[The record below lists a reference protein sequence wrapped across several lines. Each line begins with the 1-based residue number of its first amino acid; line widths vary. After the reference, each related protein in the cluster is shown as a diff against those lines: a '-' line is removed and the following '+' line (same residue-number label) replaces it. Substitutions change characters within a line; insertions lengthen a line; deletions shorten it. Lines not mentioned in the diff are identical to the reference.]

1 MKQLIYTL
9 FTAVLLFTT
18 ACSDDDP
25 TPTLITADDLNTSID
40 ENPANGTIIANF
52 NATVSQGSITYAIA
66 SQSVSG
72 AIAIDANTGTVSVAD
87 ASAFDY
93 ETNSSITGKIK
104 ITSADAL
111 EKEVNFTITINDVD
125 MIRNYLS
132 ASLHDY
138 DQTSDGLWV
147 IITEAEYD
155 ALATGLSA
163 VTRSG
168 MPENHFLISNT
179 SEVWSR
185 FGHVTSLAGTSVD
198 KVPTG
203 SYLFAFKFIRHE
215 SITSAGSQ
223 VKLSETSA
231 TDGFVNIGPALP
243 TASGSSSSIHYYVIK
258 GNSSAT
264 TAANAHVGFFC
275 QGNVIASS
283 RSFSSDI
290 YTNTTIGDMNTGDGL
305 VFNEHEVYYQSL
317 SSTATDIGW

>member
-1 MKQLIYTL
+1 MKKLIYTL

-18 ACSDDDP
+18 ACKDDDP

-93 ETNSSITGKIK
+93 ETNTSITGKIK

-111 EKEVNFTITINDVD
+111 EKEVNFTISINDVD
-125 MIRNYLS
+125 MIRKNLS
-132 ASLHDY
+132 ASLNDY
-138 DQTSDGLWV
+138 DQTSDGNWV

-155 ALATGLSA
+155 ALATEISS

-168 MPENHFLISNT
+168 MPENNFLVSNT
-179 SEVWSR
+179 SLGWSNY
-185 FGHVTSLAGTSVD
+185 GHVTSLAGTSVD

-215 SITSAGSQ
+215 SNTSTGSR
-223 VKLSETSA
+223 VKLSETSE
-231 TDGFVNIGPALP
+231 TDGFENIGTALP
-243 TASGSSSSIHYYVIK
+243 NASGSSSSIHYYVLK

-264 TAANAHVGFFC
+264 TAANSYVGFFC
-275 QGNVIASS
+275 NPNVIASS
-283 RSFSSDI
+283 RRLFPDVYTYSKLADI
-290 YTNTTIGDMNTGDGL
+290 NTGDGL
-305 VFNEHEVYYQSL
+305 VFNEHEVYFQSL

>member
-1 MKQLIYTL
+1 MKKLIFTL
-9 FTAVLLFTT
+9 ITAVLLVTT
-18 ACSDDDP
+18 ACEDDSL
-25 TPTLITADDLNTSID
+25 TPTIITADDLNTSID
-40 ENPANGTIIANF
+40 ENPANGVVIANYS
-52 NATVSQGSITYAIA
+52 ATVNQSSITYAIV

-72 AIAIDANTGTVSVAD
+72 AVAIDANTGTLSVSE
-87 ASAFDY
+87 ASAFDH
-93 ETNSSITGKIK
+93 ETNASISGVIR
-104 ITSADAL
+104 ITSADAI
-111 EKEVNFTITINDVD
+111 EKEVNFTITVNDVD

-168 MPENHFLISNT
+168 MPENNFLISNT
-179 SEVWSR
+179 SDGWSN

-215 SITSAGSQ
+215 SNTSAGSQ

-275 QGNVIASS
+275 KGNVIASS
-283 RSFSSDI
+283 RAFSSDI
-290 YTNTTIGDMNTGDGL
+290 YTNTTIGDMNSGDGL